1 MTFLKHKSGSVD
13 SLLKTLSPPPL
24 SFQQMLLGTMFKDFS
39 KPGCC
44 FICFNNLPSSA
55 AILNSVWASSI
66 SEANSYWPL
75 GFPSLYTGPLVYY
88 HLLHY
93 ELSSLCI
100 PCALST
106 LRAYVEF
113 IRGFPGGSVI
123 KNLPGGAGDTGDL
136 GLIPGQEDPLEEEMA
151 TCSRILARK
160 IPWTEESR
168 IYRLQTSLNALS
180 YMLIYVS
187 R

>member
-1 MTFLKHKSGSVD
+1 M
-13 SLLKTLSPPPL
+13 
-24 SFQQMLLGTMFKDFS
+24 
-39 KPGCC
+39 
-44 FICFNNLPSSA
+44 
-55 AILNSVWASSI
+55 
-66 SEANSYWPL
+66 
-75 GFPSLYTGPLVYY
+75 
-88 HLLHY
+88 
-93 ELSSLCI
+93 
-100 PCALST
+100 
-106 LRAYVEF
+106 EF

-123 KNLPGGAGDTGDL
+123 KNLPGGAGDAGDL

-187 R
+187 W